1 MGKRGERSS
10 EWLLCVF
17 SGLHGR
23 RGTVEHWTT
32 KGVIIRELIFAFLC
46 NCCTWSHLFIDLS
59 SVSVCV
65 VDFVDWIKVLREV
78 LVFVSSSFFF

>member
-17 SGLHGR
+17 FGLHGR
-23 RGTVEHWTT
+23 RGIVEHWTT
-32 KGVIIRELIFAFLC
+32 KGVIIRELIFDFLC

-59 SVSVCV
+59 SVFVCV
-65 VDFVDWIKVLREV
+65 VDFVDWIKVPREV
-78 LVFVSSSFFF
+78 LVFFF